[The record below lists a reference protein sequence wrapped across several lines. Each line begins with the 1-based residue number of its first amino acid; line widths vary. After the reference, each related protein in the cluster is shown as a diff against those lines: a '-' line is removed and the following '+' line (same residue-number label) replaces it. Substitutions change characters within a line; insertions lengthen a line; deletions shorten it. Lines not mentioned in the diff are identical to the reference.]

1 MFSKKFR
8 KHFFKFNIKH
18 GFTLHHFCYKSG
30 TGFTLLEV
38 IIAIAVISI
47 GLIGI
52 LYLVSFSISASSV
65 AKNKLIAA
73 NLAQE
78 GIELVRGI
86 RDTNWVQGEDWD
98 TGIEGT
104 GNQRAGIIDYDD
116 IDGLTSYFNPPPSD
130 IDECGSN
137 CRVYLKNDF
146 YTHDSSGG
154 SSTNFYRLILLDKIS
169 PTQIEVTCEIK
180 WTERSKSYYLT
191 VKDYLYE
198 WQ

>member
-1 MFSKKFR
+1 MFSKIFR
-8 KHFFKFNIKH
+8 KHFFNFNIKH
-18 GFTLHHFCYKSG
+18 GFTPYRFCYKSD

-38 IIAIAVISI
+38 IIAIAVVFI
-47 GLIGI
+47 GLIGV

-86 RDTNWVQGEDWD
+86 RDTNWAQGENWD
-98 TGIEGT
+98 NGIKGT

-116 IDGLTSYFNPPPSD
+116 IEGLTSYFNPPYSD
-130 IDECGSN
+130 IDECGDN

-146 YTHDSSGG
+146 YTHDSSG
-154 SSTNFYRLILLDKIS
+154 SPTNFYRLILLDKIS
-169 PTQIEVTCEIK
+169 PSQIEVTCEIK
-180 WTERSKSYYLT
+180 WIEHSRVHYLT
-191 VKDYLYE
+191 VKDYLYD